1 MNDCKLP
8 DTGFIRLKAVLHH
21 IPVGKSSWW
30 AGVASGRFPKSYK
43 IGPRTTVWKVE
54 DIHNYINAQ
63 KQTHTHTTGGLSH
76 ATA

>member
-43 IGPRTTVWKVE
+43 IGPRNTVWKVE
-54 DIHNYINAQ
+54 DIRSFINSQ
-63 KQTHTHTTGGLSH
+63 H
-76 ATA
+76 

>member
-30 AGVASGRFPKSYK
+30 AGVASGLFPKSYK
-43 IGPRTTVWKVE
+43 IGPRTTVWNVE
-54 DIHNYINAQ
+54 DIRSFINAQ
-63 KQTHTHTTGGLSH
+63 H
-76 ATA
+76 

>member
-30 AGVASGRFPKSYK
+30 AGVASGWFPKSYK

-54 DIHNYINAQ
+54 DIRSFINSQ
-63 KQTHTHTTGGLSH
+63 H
-76 ATA
+76 